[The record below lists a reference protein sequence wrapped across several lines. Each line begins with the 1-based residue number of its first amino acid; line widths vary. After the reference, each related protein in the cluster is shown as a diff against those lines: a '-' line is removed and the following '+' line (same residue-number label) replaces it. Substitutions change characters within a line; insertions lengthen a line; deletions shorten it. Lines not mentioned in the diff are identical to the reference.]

1 MIMYTLRIGLITI
14 VSLFLFFSCKQ
25 KSNQDIDKQINEKE
39 AILFDASMQFNA
51 VAAEELIKLYL
62 IRVDS
67 MPLDTLTADYLFKA
81 ADVSINLTNHSR
93 TLILLNRLQN
103 EFPKHEKVAMCLFLK
118 GFVYENQF
126 NDTAQARK
134 VYEEFIYRFPQN
146 EFVEDAKM
154 AIKNLG
160 KSPEELIREFENNQ

>member
-1 MIMYTLRIGLITI
+1 MRKLRFVFLTIG
-14 VSLFLFFSCKQ
+14 SLFLLFACNQ
-25 KSNQDIDKQINEKE
+25 KPKLDFEKQINEKE

-51 VAAEELIKLYL
+51 IAAEELVKLYL

-67 MPLDTLTADYLFKA
+67 MPKDTMTADYLFKA

-93 TLILLNRLQN
+93 TLILLNRFQN

-118 GFVYENQF
+118 GFVFENQM

-160 KSPEELIREFENNQ
+160 KSPEDLIREFEKINE

>member
-1 MIMYTLRIGLITI
+1 MRKLRIVFLTIGSLIL
-14 VSLFLFFSCKQ
+14 LFACNQ
-25 KSNQDIDKQINEKE
+25 KPKLDVEKQINEKE

-51 VAAEELIKLYL
+51 IAAEELVKLYL

-67 MPLDTLTADYLFKA
+67 MPKDTITADYLFKA

-93 TLILLNRLQN
+93 TLILLNRFQN

-118 GFVYENQF
+118 GFVFENQL

-146 EFVEDAKM
+146 EFVEDAKI

-160 KSPEELIREFENNQ
+160 KSPEDLIREFEKINE

>member
-1 MIMYTLRIGLITI
+1 
-14 VSLFLFFSCKQ
+14 
-25 KSNQDIDKQINEKE
+25 
-39 AILFDASMQFNA
+39 MQFNA
-51 VAAEELIKLYL
+51 VAAEELVKLYL

-67 MPLDTLTADYLFKA
+67 MPKDTLTADYLFKA

-93 TLILLNRLQN
+93 TLILLNRFQN

-118 GFVYENQF
+118 GFVFENQM

-146 EFVEDAKM
+146 DFVEDAKI
-154 AIKNLG
+154 AVKNLG
-160 KSPEELIREFENNQ
+160 KSPEELIREFEGKNQ

>member
-1 MIMYTLRIGLITI
+1 MSKLRNLFLIFGSI
-14 VSLFLFFSCKQ
+14 VLFFSCNQ
-25 KSNQDIDKQINEKE
+25 KPKLDVDKQILEKE
-39 AILFDASMQFNA
+39 AILFDGSMQFNA
-51 VAAEELIKLYL
+51 VAAEELVKLYL

-67 MPLDTLTADYLFKA
+67 MPKDTLTADYLYKA

-93 TLILLNRLQN
+93 TLILLNRFQN

-118 GFVYENQF
+118 GFVYENQM

-146 EFVEDAKM
+146 DFVEDARI
-154 AIKNLG
+154 AVRNLG
-160 KSPEELIREFENNQ
+160 KSPEELIREFEGKNQ